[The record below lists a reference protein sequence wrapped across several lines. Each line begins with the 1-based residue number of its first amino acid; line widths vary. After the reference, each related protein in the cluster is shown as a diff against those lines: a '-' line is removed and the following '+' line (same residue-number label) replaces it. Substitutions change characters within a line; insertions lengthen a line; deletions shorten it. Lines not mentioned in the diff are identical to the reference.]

1 MKNPMK
7 TSPIAWTLLL
17 ALAVGS
23 QVGCQQNK
31 SPDVKDNVTQSLN
44 QAGLRDVNVSQD
56 RDKGVVTLTGS
67 VASDEDKSK
76 AESIART
83 IAGGEVIANQ
93 ISVRPP
99 GNESTDKA
107 VQSDLDK
114 GIEKNVDAAL
124 TKHKWNRDI
133 HADVKNGVVTLKGKV
148 NSKTERAQIEK
159 VVSQTPNVDQVVN
172 EIEVGSEKATSSR

>member
-1 MKNPMK
+1 MKNPIK
-7 TSPIAWTLLL
+7 TSPIILTALL
-17 ALAVGS
+17 ALVVGS

-31 SPDVKDNVTQSLN
+31 APDVKDNVTQSLN

-56 RDKGVVTLTGS
+56 RDKGVVTLSGS
-67 VASDEDKSK
+67 VASDADKSK

-99 GNESTDKA
+99 GNESTAKD

-114 GIEKNVDAAL
+114 GIEKNIDAAL
-124 TKHKWNRDI
+124 TKHKWNHDI

-148 NSKTERAQIEK
+148 DSQAKRAEVQK
-159 VVSQTPNVDQVVN
+159 VVAQT
-172 EIEVGSEKATSSR
+172 